1 MNLFAGLGYV
11 TAAALNQFVA
21 ELTAL
26 NLPVWP
32 PANLAGPI
40 ERSEGKFTLHRQ
52 RRYLVFKSQGDLVDP
67 TGANPSVSLSEQE
80 GEYTSLDLDSVEW
93 LAYGME
99 YRVTGVSTCYE
110 DDLPV

>member
-1 MNLFAGLGYV
+1 MNLFTGLGYV
-11 TAAALNQFVA
+11 TAAALNQFGA
-21 ELTAL
+21 ELAAL
-26 NLPVWP
+26 NLSQWP
-32 PANLAGPI
+32 PPNLAGPI
-40 ERSEGKFTLHRQ
+40 ERSEGKFTLRHM
-52 RRYLVFKSQGDLVDP
+52 RRHLVFKSQGQLEDP
-67 TGANPSVSLSEQE
+67 TGANPPVSLSEQE